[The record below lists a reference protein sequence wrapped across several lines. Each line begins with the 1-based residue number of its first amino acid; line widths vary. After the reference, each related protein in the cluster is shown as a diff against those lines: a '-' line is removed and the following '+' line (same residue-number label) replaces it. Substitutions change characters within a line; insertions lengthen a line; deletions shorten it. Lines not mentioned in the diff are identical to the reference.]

1 MQVII
6 TDAWIARTRAIHLT
20 GTRLLLGLIALAFTL
35 MVLAAALYH
44 WVFLTGAR
52 AGWPIVSPMIRF
64 VIRDEIE
71 QRERF
76 VRENVDAMARKLG
89 EMQARMLQ
97 LESLGERVGSLAG
110 VNPAEVKNLGGRGG
124 AFIPAAPMTLE
135 SLQATLGDL
144 DRLMLQ
150 REDSMLL
157 LESQL
162 FDQKLRKMMV
172 PTQAPVP
179 AVELGSGF
187 GWRIDPISGR
197 SALHSGLDYP
207 APVGTPVLAA
217 AGGLV
222 VTQEYQGEYGN
233 LLEIDHGNGLVT
245 RYAHLV
251 GVKVR
256 KGDLVRRGQP
266 IAGVGNTGRS
276 TGTHLHFEVLVNGAP
291 QDPGKFLA
299 AGQKTWPSQASAAG
313 RR

>member
-6 TDAWIARTRAIHLT
+6 TDAWLARTRAIHLT
-20 GTRLLLGLIALAFTL
+20 GTRLILGLVALAFAL
-35 MVLAAALYH
+35 MVLAATLYH

-52 AGWPIVSPMIRF
+52 AGWPIVSPVIRF

-71 QRERF
+71 SRERF

-89 EMQARMLQ
+89 EMQARMIQ

-124 AFIPAAPMTLE
+124 VFIPADPMTIEGLN
-135 SLQATLGDL
+135 ATLSDL

-162 FDQKLRKMMV
+162 FDQKLRRMMV

-179 AVELGSGF
+179 AVALGSGF
-187 GWRIDPISGR
+187 GWRLDPISGR

-222 VTQEYQGEYGN
+222 VTQEFQGEYGN
-233 LLEIDHGNGLVT
+233 LVEIDHGNGLLT

-251 GVKVR
+251 AVKVR
-256 KGDLVRRGQP
+256 KGDLVRRGQH

-276 TGTHLHFEVLVNGAP
+276 TGPHLHFEVLVNGAP
-291 QDPGKFLA
+291 QDPSKFLA
-299 AGQKTWPSQASAAG
+299 AGQKALTAQAPAAP